1 MQKFL
6 NIVLSVVLLVTGS
19 LAFAEGEK
27 FEPTSKEQLDKFYS
41 TPERSVTVKI
51 HEGQKLHSIENGFL
65 GIDISYFNVT
75 DEIWKKY
82 DILEKLKTAGISSLR
97 YPGGMETEF
106 FHWEHHGVN
115 GYEDLWDPNEKH
127 GTSPG
132 RGRFQATWVPPDKW
146 STNQNFMDFDEFMQ
160 ACITLKAEPIVG
172 LNLTSGVKHKRH
184 KDGLDEALRWLR
196 YCKEKNYKVKYW
208 YLDAEPWNGGASYT
222 FKDMEYA
229 DEVNL
234 YGKALKAEFPDI
246 KLIANPTSSTSYN
259 YWDWLEKFVAKTHGV
274 VDYLDVHWYWASGKG
289 SFDYWLKNTPLQT
302 GDKWKK
308 EEWDR
313 PYAEDIRLIKEACAR
328 AGEPNMGLVA
338 LEWNIGPSNGSEI
351 FSQQLIA
358 VIQAEILMEYL
369 RDDVRLTCLWT
380 LLWQSS
386 RDVWS
391 EQDFFPSIITQE
403 PPFAPTLTLD
413 MFRMFSAIRGKTV
426 IASESSNKDLPVVA
440 ASDDAGHRILFVINK
455 NALRRK
461 ITINLDEKANKVS
474 AEMIGLKHQICS
486 QQAVSVENEKGPAF
500 YAEPFSFTA
509 IRIE

>member
-1 MQKFL
+1 ML
-6 NIVLSVVLLVTGS
+6 SIVLLATGS
-19 LAFAEGEK
+19 FVFAEGEK
-27 FEPTSKEQLDKFYS
+27 FEPTSKEQLNKFYS
-41 TPERSVTVKI
+41 TPERSVTVTI
-51 HEGQKLHSIENGFL
+51 HEGRKLHSIENGFL
-65 GIDISYFNVT
+65 GMDVSYFNVT

-82 DILEKLKTAGISSLR
+82 NILEKLKTAGVGSLR

-106 FHWEHHGVN
+106 FHWEHPGVN

-127 GTSPG
+127 GTSRG

-146 STNQNFMDFDEFMQ
+146 SINKNFMDFDEFMR
-160 ACITLKAEPIVG
+160 ACIALKAEPIVG
-172 LNLTSGVKHKRH
+172 LNLTSGVKHNRH
-184 KDGLDEALRWLR
+184 KEGLDEALRWLR
-196 YCKEKNYKVKYW
+196 YCKKKNYKVTYW
-208 YLDAEPWNGGASYT
+208 YLDTEPWNGGSSYT

-229 DEVNL
+229 DEVCA
-234 YGKALKAEFPDI
+234 YGAALKAEFPNI
-246 KLIANPTSSTSYN
+246 KLIANPTSSTTYN
-259 YWDWLEKFVAKTHGV
+259 YWDWLEKFIVKTRGF
-274 VDYLDVHWYWASGKG
+274 VDFIDVHWYWASGKG

-313 PYAEDIRLIKEACAR
+313 SYAEDIRLIKEACKR

-351 FSQQLIA
+351 LSQQLIA

-391 EQDFFPSIITQE
+391 EQDLFPSIITQE

-413 MFRMFSAIRGKTV
+413 MFRMFSPVRGKTV

-440 ASDDAGHRILFVINK
+440 ASDKAGHRILLIINK
-455 NALRRK
+455 NPLRRK
-461 ITINLDEKANKVS
+461 VSINLDEKAGKVS
-474 AEMIGLKHQICS
+474 AEMLGLKNQVCR
-486 QQAVSVENEKGPAF
+486 QQQVNVENEKGLAF